1 MTASIRGHQAVVK
14 LFRNGLP
21 AGQIPITKF
30 NISQDSTFSRSF
42 YVGQPH
48 GEGDQSQE
56 GWSGSFDVEVK
67 GGEVDTLIDA
77 MVNAKL
83 NGVGVD
89 EITIVDT
96 ELYAD
101 GTSQTYVYIDVQAKM
116 SKSVGG
122 INEKVTKKLDWQA
135 SLRKAV

>member
-1 MTASIRGHQAVVK
+1 MSASIRGHQAVVK
-14 LFRNGLP
+14 LFRNGTP

-30 NISQDSTFSRSF
+30 NINQDSTFSRSF

-56 GWSGSFDVEVK
+56 GWSGSFDLEVK
-67 GGEVDTLIDA
+67 GPEIDVLVDA

-89 EITIVDT
+89 EITIIDT
-96 ELYAD
+96 EFYAD
-101 GTSQTYVYIDVQAKM
+101 GTQQTYVYIDIQAKM
-116 SKSVGG
+116 SKSSGG
-122 INEKVTKKLDWQA
+122 ITEKLTKKLDWQA
-135 SLRKAV
+135 SLRKPV